1 MQLFPYNFQYIEQ
14 TTTFVDDKEL
24 LAEQAAKPGGCAEIA
39 ADYLIQF
46 FSNPYAGLVITAV
59 LCLLIALLTCRVISK
74 KGGKPCQFL
83 GLLPAV
89 AVFFQHYNTSYLY
102 SGTVAMIAMLLLLL
116 VTESIKNRKW
126 RWGVSAVLT
135 IPLYY
140 ICGPIAMLYA
150 ILSLNPIG
158 AILALMLG
166 GMSILGGQSYELLR
180 MVGPQGYYNDF
191 IAAPSSAW
199 MAWSVMVATVFG
211 AQLLAMIPFVK
222 KQKPLYFHSLGAII
236 AVCFFI
242 FGANSFIDKGG
253 EYFKELNCL
262 IRNKEWQAVTD
273 RCAEHDMNNIL
284 YQNCAYMAWAEQGE
298 LDKHI
303 GDYPPKYFYSVLA
316 PADRTPHVSA
326 MLSEVYY
333 SMGHLAFAQ
342 RYAFEANELFGG
354 RSPQMLQMLVKT
366 NIAYGAYA
374 VAEKYINILAKTR
387 YKDWAEQKRALLY
400 DDKAVL
406 ADKELG
412 SKRRCIFPDN
422 RFSGIKGIDNDLKHV
437 LAANPEHKI
446 TLSYLKALYILNGE
460 QEKLNHL
467 SIDDEE
473 EQDAEMDESAAAT
486 VL

>member
-1 MQLFPYNFQYIEQ
+1 MQLLPFNFQYLEQ

-24 LAEQAAKPGGCAEIA
+24 LAEQASSPGGCAAIA
-39 ADYLIQF
+39 GDYIVQF
-46 FSNPYAGLVITAV
+46 FGTPYAGLAITAA
-59 LCLLIALLTCRVISK
+59 LCLLIGLMTSSVITK
-74 KGGKPCQFL
+74 KGGKPWQLL
-83 GLLPAV
+83 GFLPAV

-102 SGTVAMIAMLLLLL
+102 SGTVSMAIMLAVLLL
-116 VTESIKNRKW
+116 TESIGNKKW
-126 RWGVSAVLT
+126 RLAVSSIIA

-140 ICGPIAMLYA
+140 ICGPIAMLYS
-150 ILSLNPIG
+150 ILSLNIIG
-158 AILALMLG
+158 IALVMALG
-166 GMSILGGQSYELLR
+166 GMSIYGGQSYEMLR
-180 MVGPQGYYNDF
+180 MVGPQGYYSSF
-191 IAAPSSAW
+191 IDAPSSAFIS
-199 MAWSVMVATVFG
+199 WSIMIASVFG
-211 AQLLAMIPFVK
+211 AVLLAKIPFIK
-222 KQKPLYFHSLGAII
+222 NLKPVYIHTFGALAAVASL
-236 AVCFFI
+236 V
-242 FGANSFIDKGG
+242 FGANAFIDKNA
-253 EYFKELNCL
+253 EFFKELNCH
-262 IRNKEWQAVTD
+262 INNKEWQAVTD

-284 YQNCAYMAWAEQGE
+284 FQNCAYMAWAELGK
-298 LDKHI
+298 LDNHI

-326 MLSEVYY
+326 MLSEIYY

-354 RSPQMLQMLVKT
+354 RSPRMLQMLVKT

-374 VAEKYINILAKTR
+374 VAEKYINILSKTR
-387 YKDWAEQKRALLY
+387 YKEWAEQKRALLY

-437 LAANPEHKI
+437 LAANPDHKI

-460 QEKLNHL
+460 QEKLNHI

-473 EQDAEMDESAAAT
+473 EQDAKMEESAAST